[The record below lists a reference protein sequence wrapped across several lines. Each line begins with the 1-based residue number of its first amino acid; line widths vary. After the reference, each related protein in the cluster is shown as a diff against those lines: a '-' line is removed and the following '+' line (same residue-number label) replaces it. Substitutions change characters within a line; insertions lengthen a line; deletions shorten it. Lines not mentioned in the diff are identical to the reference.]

1 MRPYRLRM
9 TVGMA
14 TYCELLPAD
23 IEFIA
28 RHAISTPIRSSGDL
42 NARIGRMVHVKD
54 ETLQRSGSFKF
65 RGAILGVRNSAHGV
79 VAAGAGNFPIA
90 VGLAA
95 RTLGKP
101 ACLIMPSD
109 APAFKLEQARKTGAD
124 IRLTDRPEMIERA
137 QFEAQL
143 RGWRN
148 LHAFEDAEM
157 IAGSFTLGLEIAC
170 TIEES
175 NSNSNAVVVACGG
188 GGLASGVAL
197 ALRARSVSTEI
208 YVIEPESHPRYA
220 RARERR
226 GPVTIDPSG
235 ETSCDALRSRKIGE
249 LAFEILERSNVHVCA
264 IGDDL
269 VRDAGC
275 LLYRTCDI
283 RAEPSG
289 AMALGAVLGGV
300 IGKEH
305 SRIWVVA
312 CGGNAKPPDGLAD
325 GDKILVSGAGAK
337 SKPATASEKQDVKG

>member
-1 MRPYRLRM
+1 MA
-9 TVGMA
+9 VGMA
-14 TYCELLPAD
+14 TYRELSPGD

-28 RHAISTPIRSSGDL
+28 RHAIRTPMRSSGEL
-42 NARIGRMVHVKD
+42 NARIGGVVRVKD
-54 ETLQRSGSFKF
+54 ETLQHSGSFKF

-109 APAFKLEQARKTGAD
+109 APAFKLEQARKTGVD
-124 IRLTDRPEMIERA
+124 ILLTDRSEMIERA
-137 QFEAQL
+137 EAEAQL
-143 RGWRN
+143 RRWRN

-157 IAGSFTLGLEIAC
+157 ITGSYTLGLEIALA
-170 TIEES
+170 IEES
-175 NSNSNAVVVACGG
+175 NSSSNAVVVACGG

-197 ALRARSVSTEI
+197 ALRARSTSTEI
-208 YVIEPESHPRYA
+208 YVVEPESHPRYA

-226 GPVTIDPSG
+226 GPIIIDPAG
-235 ETSCDALRSRKIGE
+235 VTSCDALRSRKIGAR
-249 LAFEILERSNVHVCA
+249 AFEILERSNVHVCA

-269 VRDAGC
+269 VGDAGR

-289 AMALGAVLGGV
+289 AVALGAVLGGMT
-300 IGKEH
+300 GKEH
-305 SRIWVVA
+305 SRIWVIA
-312 CGGNAKPPDGLAD
+312 CGGNAEPPDGLAD
-325 GDKILVSGAGAK
+325 GDEVRVVGAGAK
-337 SKPATASEKQDVKG
+337 GKPATASEKQDVKG